1 MAFTLGFPARSG
13 LNAVFFDLPT
23 RAPFLFIP
31 ASSRP
36 DSAPRR
42 EKKGK
47 SVPPM
52 THYLTVLSIAGSDP
66 SGGAGIQADIKTM
79 SALGVYAAAAVT
91 AITVQNTRGVSRVV
105 EVAPDVVAAQIEAV
119 MTDLHPR
126 VVKIGMTGSA
136 ALQQAVCQAL
146 EQAADD
152 NPEVVADPVL
162 RSSSGTDLMPPEAQ
176 LYYTRHMVPRAA
188 LLTPNLPE
196 AAVLTGMARVST
208 PAEVRL
214 AAKRLLGMGPRAV
227 LMKGGHG
234 SGNVKQDVLF
244 WHEGGAL
251 RSAAFTAPAVTT
263 RNTHG
268 TGCALAS
275 AIAAYRARGL
285 TWPDAVA
292 RAKHYVTLAL
302 QAGAGVW
309 AGHGA
314 GGINHLFSPEPLI
327 LQKS

>member
-1 MAFTLGFPARSG
+1 
-13 LNAVFFDLPT
+13 
-23 RAPFLFIP
+23 
-31 ASSRP
+31 
-36 DSAPRR
+36 
-42 EKKGK
+42 
-47 SVPPM
+47 M

-214 AAKRLLGMGPRAV
+214 AAERLLGMGPRAV

-314 GGINHLFSPEPLI
+314 GAINHLFSPEPLI

>member
-1 MAFTLGFPARSG
+1 MEFLQHILGAAGADTLHAFTVVPGFGVYFRGVGSVAECGSG
-13 LNAVFFDLPT
+13 RIVVA
-23 RAPFLFIP
+23 
-31 ASSRP
+31 
-36 DSAPRR
+36 
-42 EKKGK
+42 
-47 SVPPM
+47 
-52 THYLTVLSIAGSDP
+52 

-196 AAVLTGMARVST
+196 AAVLTNLFHTNREQVS
-208 PAEVRL
+208 
-214 AAKRLLGMGPRAV
+214 
-227 LMKGGHG
+227 
-234 SGNVKQDVLF
+234 S
-244 WHEGGAL
+244 
-251 RSAAFTAPAVTT
+251 
-263 RNTHG
+263 
-268 TGCALAS
+268 
-275 AIAAYRARGL
+275 
-285 TWPDAVA
+285 
-292 RAKHYVTLAL
+292 
-302 QAGAGVW
+302 
-309 AGHGA
+309 
-314 GGINHLFSPEPLI
+314 
-327 LQKS
+327 

>member
-1 MAFTLGFPARSG
+1 
-13 LNAVFFDLPT
+13 
-23 RAPFLFIP
+23 
-31 ASSRP
+31 
-36 DSAPRR
+36 
-42 EKKGK
+42 
-47 SVPPM
+47 M

-196 AAVLTGMARVST
+196 AAVLT
-208 PAEVRL
+208 
-214 AAKRLLGMGPRAV
+214 
-227 LMKGGHG
+227 
-234 SGNVKQDVLF
+234 QDVLF

-314 GGINHLFSPEPLI
+314 GAINHLFSPEPLI